1 MHFGRFF
8 LSLLW
13 VLLLVVPS
21 VAAVDTSGQPSVR
34 VQSVQ
39 ADFIQEKHLKILVR
53 PIFSSGRFVFQAPN
67 SLRWEYLKPF
77 RSILAMDKGRIRKFV
92 EHGGRMVEDS
102 SMRLDAMGMV
112 LGEIS
117 GWLEGRFTDNAAF
130 TAQVV
135 NGKTIRLSPKQEA
148 MRGFISSIVLK
159 LGDTPG
165 LLDTVTIYEGADS
178 FTRLVFSD
186 ALLNQPV
193 QEQLFI
199 EP

>member
-21 VAAVDTSGQPSVR
+21 PAAVDTSDQPSVR

-53 PIFSSGRFVFQAPN
+53 PILSSGRFVFQAPN

-77 RSILAMDKGRIRKFV
+77 RSILVMDKGRIRKFV
-92 EHGGRMVEDS
+92 EHEGRMVEDKS
-102 SMRLDAMGMV
+102 IRLDAMGMV

-117 GWLEGRFTDNAAF
+117 DWLEGRFTDNSAF

-159 LGDTPG
+159 LSDTPD
-165 LLDTVTIYEGADS
+165 LLDTVTIYEGPDS

-193 QEQLFI
+193 QERLFTG
-199 EP
+199 P